1 MIRKI
6 VQINEELC
14 DGCGLCVPACAEG
27 AIQIINGKA
36 KLVSDRLCDGLGACL
51 GECPRGAISIIERE
65 AEAFDESLVQKVLQ
79 NKRGPIEQQNFLSH
93 RSAHA
98 SLHAGVSPLHSSQ
111 AAQTG
116 GSCPGARV
124 LQFGTPPADAVSKAA
139 SEEPGRQSQLRQWP
153 VQLALVPPTAPY
165 LQNAHILLAADCVPF
180 AYADFHDRMLK
191 GKALLVG
198 CPKLD
203 DVQWYIQKLAQII
216 AVAQP
221 SSITVAYMEVPCCA
235 GLVRAA
241 QLAATGA
248 NSEVKIQPLMVTVSG
263 QLAEEQR

>member
-14 DGCGLCVPACAEG
+14 DGCGLCVPSCAEG

-36 KLVSDRLCDGLGACL
+36 KLVSDRLCDGLGACI

-65 AEAFDESLVQKVLQ
+65 AEAFDESLIQGALQ
-79 NKRGPIEQQNFLSH
+79 HKRRPIEQQNFLSH
-93 RSAHA
+93 KSTHM
-98 SLHAGVSPLHSSQ
+98 LPHAGSPTSRLKTPQ
-111 AAQTG
+111 VG
-116 GSCPGARV
+116 GSCPGTRV
-124 LQFGTPPADAVSKAA
+124 LQFETPPKDTVSKA
-139 SEEPGRQSQLRQWP
+139 SPEEPERQSQLRQWP
-153 VQLALVPPTAPY
+153 VQLALVPPAAPY

-180 AYADFHDRMLK
+180 AYADFHNRMLK

-216 AVAQP
+216 AAARP

-241 QLAATGA
+241 QLAAADA